1 MREIPVSENKTLKLT
16 NVLSRQ
22 IQPEEMQ
29 SLSLIVTQIQN
40 YIKSHGAMP
49 IGPLIQYTTMKPDE
63 TGMPQPKIYILSQVN
78 QMIVHLEPQYHM
90 DALLRVRGCLY
101 GHFTGPSDK
110 MSLVY
115 NKMNVM
121 AYEQDIKL
129 NGNTYTIYVS
139 QNGDEMVTD
148 VFMETC

>member
-16 NVLSRQ
+16 NVLTRQ

-29 SLSLIVTQIQN
+29 NLSLIVTQMQN

-49 IGPLIQYTTMKPDE
+49 VGPLIQYT
-63 TGMPQPKIYILSQVN
+63 GMEPGLDGRLQPKICLMSQAN

-90 DALLRVRGCLY
+90 DAVLRVKKCLY
-101 GHFTGPSDK
+101 GHYAGPSEK

-115 NKMNVM
+115 NKMNVF
-121 AYEQDIKL
+121 AYEQEIEL
-129 NGNTYTIYVS
+129 TGANYTIYVK
-139 QNGDEMVTD
+139 QDGDEMVTD
-148 VFMETC
+148 VFMETR

>member
-1 MREIPVSENKTLKLT
+1 MSVIPVSESKTLKLT

-29 SLSLIVTQIQN
+29 SLPLIVTQMQN
-40 YIKSHGAMP
+40 YIKSRGASP
-49 IGPLIQYTTMKPDE
+49 IGPLIQYTTIQPGEDG
-63 TGMPQPKIYILSQVN
+63 TPQPKLYILN
-78 QMIVHLEPQYHM
+78 QANQIITQLEPQYHM

-101 GHFTGPSDK
+101 GHFAGPSDK

-115 NKMNVM
+115 DKMHVT